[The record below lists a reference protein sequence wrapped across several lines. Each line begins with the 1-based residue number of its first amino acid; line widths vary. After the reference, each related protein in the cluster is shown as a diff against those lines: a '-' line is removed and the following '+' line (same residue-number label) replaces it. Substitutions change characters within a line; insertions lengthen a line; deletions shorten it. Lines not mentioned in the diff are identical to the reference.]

1 MVVVVVIIN
10 VVVVVVVVVL
20 TVVAWWWCQLFLDI
34 SANNMFAPQSS
45 VVLDQIRIS
54 LV

>member
-1 MVVVVVIIN
+1 VVVVVVIIN
-10 VVVVVVVVVL
+10 VVVVVVVV